1 MHGRHHPGN
10 TSCGLIR
17 QMNRNAKGVYSMF
30 DRKIAFGLQPVL
42 WPTGEGANNKSDSR
56 EPPQITNH
64 CSE

>member
-1 MHGRHHPGN
+1 
-10 TSCGLIR
+10 
-17 QMNRNAKGVYSMF
+17 MNRNAKGVYSMF